1 MKTKISETSQVKN
14 KHFTRDSLKWCNRSG
29 PWLTV
34 RGVRGPRILLTCRI
48 LKRICLCSEIVLA
61 QFSSRPGQ
69 KLNHVMELTLVFLH
83 LQYGPYSIVVKA
95 QYPKRVCSL
104 IHFVRV
110 FGGTRM
116 MFVRTCS
123 CIIKNNLELSAGS

>member
-1 MKTKISETSQVKN
+1 MGQPLWAVASA
-14 KHFTRDSLKWCNRSG
+14 F
-29 PWLTV
+29 PYLT
-34 RGVRGPRILLTCRI
+34 GRILTF
-48 LKRICLCSEIVLA
+48 EIVLS
-61 QFSSRPGQ
+61 QFYRGPGQ

-123 CIIKNNLELSAGS
+123 CIIKNNLELSTGS